1 MRVTG
6 TLYVTDHRARIRL
19 RKGTILVEQP
29 SGWQRVPIESLDGV
43 VLTGR
48 AEMTNDAIGEFVRRG
63 VRIARSSIG
72 RSKSTRIGT
81 PWVVTAEPRTGS
93 DP

>member
-29 SGWQRVPIESLDGV
+29 SGWRRACPSSRWMAWCSPAGPNDQRCH
-43 VLTGR
+43 
-48 AEMTNDAIGEFVRRG
+48 RR
-63 VRIARSSIG
+63 ARSPRGEDRTIIDRAQQERAYRDPVG
-72 RSKSTRIGT
+72 RDRRA
-81 PWVVTAEPRTGS
+81 PNRQ
-93 DP
+93 